1 MNSNLTKV
9 GILGG
14 SGFTGEELL
23 KILSGH
29 TETEVIAISSRELL
43 GQRTNEMV
51 EGSNLVFV
59 DPSDDI
65 FFECDAI
72 FFATPHGVS
81 MNMVSSFIDKGIKV
95 IDLSADF
102 RLKNADVWKEWYG
115 STHIQEKLLSES
127 VYGLTELNKDKI
139 KSAKLIAVPGCYPT
153 SSLLG
158 ALPLLNS
165 KLEIESIIIDAKSG
179 ISGAGRKTVKNTLSE
194 EIKDNFR
201 AYGLEGH
208 RHLPEIKELA
218 ELVSGYPIKLNF
230 VPHLIPTMRG
240 IYSTIYIQ
248 LKELQGLD
256 IHDLYNSFY
265 KDSPNVSIM
274 RTGKVPDIKSI
285 ANTNNCHIS
294 VNHSNIENQVI
305 VISSIDNLVKGAAGQ
320 AVECYNLINGFNQSA
335 GLDNG

>member
-1 MNSNLTKV
+1 MNNNLTKV

-23 KILSGH
+23 RILSNH
-29 TETEVIAISSRELL
+29 PRTEVIAISSRELL
-43 GQRTNEMV
+43 GQSTNQIV
-51 EGSNLVFV
+51 EGSELTFV
-59 DPSDDI
+59 DPNNDI
-65 FFECDAI
+65 FYECEAI

-81 MNMVSSFIDKGIKV
+81 MDIVSSYVERNIKI

-102 RLKNADVWKEWYG
+102 RLKDTNTWEEWYG
-115 STHIQEKLLSES
+115 SKHKEEGLLSES
-127 VYGLTELNKDKI
+127 VYGLTELNLNKI
-139 KSAKLIAVPGCYPT
+139 KSARLIAVPGCYPT

-158 ALPLLNS
+158 VLPLLHS
-165 KLEIESIIIDAKSG
+165 ESEIESIIIDAKSG
-179 ISGAGRKTVKNTLSE
+179 ISGAGRKTVENNLSE

-208 RHLPEIKELA
+208 RHLPEIKEIA
-218 ELVSGYPIKLNF
+218 ELISGYPIKFNF
-230 VPHLIPTMRG
+230 LPHLIPTMRG

-248 LKELQGLD
+248 LKELKDLD

-265 KDSPNVSIM
+265 KGSPNVRILRS
-274 RTGKVPDIKSI
+274 GKVPDIKSI

-294 VNHSNIENQVI
+294 VNHSNIENQVV

-320 AVECYNLINGFNQSA
+320 AVECYNLMNGFDQST

>member
-1 MNSNLTKV
+1 MINNLTKV

-23 KILSGH
+23 RILSNH
-29 TETEVIAISSRELL
+29 PRTEVIAVSSRDLL
-43 GQRTNEMV
+43 GQSTTKIV
-51 EGSNLVFV
+51 EESELVFIE
-59 DPSDDI
+59 PNNDI
-65 FFECDAI
+65 FLDCEVI

-81 MNMVSSFIDKGIKV
+81 MDIVRTYVERNIKI

-102 RLKNADVWKEWYG
+102 RLKDTSIWKEWYG
-115 STHIQEKLLSES
+115 SKHREEQLLSDA
-127 VYGLTELNKDKI
+127 VYGLTELNLNKI
-139 KSAKLIAVPGCYPT
+139 KSAKLVAVPGCYPT

-158 ALPLLNS
+158 SLPLLNS
-165 KLEIESIIIDAKSG
+165 KLEIESIVIDAKSG
-179 ISGAGRKTVKNTLSE
+179 ISGAGRKTVENNLSE
-194 EIKDNFR
+194 DIKENFR

-208 RHLPEIKELA
+208 RHLPEIKEIA

-248 LKELQGLD
+248 LKELKGLD
-256 IHDLYNSFY
+256 IRELYESFY
-265 KDSPNVSIM
+265 EDSPNVSIM
-274 RTGKVPDIKSI
+274 RSGEVPDIKSI
-285 ANTNNCHIS
+285 AKTNNCHIS

-320 AVECYNLINGFNQSA
+320 AVECYNLMHGFSQRTGLGNG
-335 GLDNG
+335 

>member
-1 MNSNLTKV
+1 MNNNLTKV

-23 KILSGH
+23 RILSNH
-29 TETEVIAISSRELL
+29 PRSEVIAISSRELL
-43 GQRTNEMV
+43 GESTNQLV
-51 EGSNLVFV
+51 EGSELTFV
-59 DPSDDI
+59 EPNNDI
-65 FFECDAI
+65 FYECEAI

-81 MNMVSSFIDKGIKV
+81 MDIVGSYLERNIKI

-102 RLKNADVWKEWYG
+102 RLKDINIWEEWYG
-115 STHIQEKLLSES
+115 SKHREEELLSES
-127 VYGLTELNKDKI
+127 VYGLTELNLNKI
-139 KSAKLIAVPGCYPT
+139 KSARLIAVPGCYPT

-158 ALPLLNS
+158 VLPLLNS
-165 KLEIESIIIDAKSG
+165 ELEIESIIIDSKSG
-179 ISGAGRKTVKNTLSE
+179 ISGAGRKTVKNNLSN

-208 RHLPEIKELA
+208 RHLPEIKENM
-218 ELVSGYPIKLNF
+218 ELVAGYPIKLNF

-248 LKELQGLD
+248 LKELKVPD
-256 IHDLYNSFY
+256 IHDLYDSFY

-274 RTGKVPDIKSI
+274 RLGEVPDIKSI
-285 ANTNNCHIS
+285 VNTNNCNIS
-294 VNHSNIENQVI
+294 INYSNIANQVV

-320 AVECYNLINGFNQSA
+320 AVECYNLMNGFDQST
-335 GLDNG
+335 GLVNG

>member
-1 MNSNLTKV
+1 MNNNLTKV

-179 ISGAGRKTVKNTLSE
+179 ISGAGRKTVKNNLSE
-194 EIKDNFR
+194 DIKDNFR

-208 RHLPEIKELA
+208 RHLPEIKEIA

-256 IHDLYNSFY
+256 IHELYNSFY

>member
-1 MNSNLTKV
+1 MNNNLTKV

-23 KILSGH
+23 RILSNH
-29 TETEVIAISSRELL
+29 PRTEVIAISSRELL
-43 GQRTNEMV
+43 GESTNQLV
-51 EGSNLVFV
+51 EGSELTFV
-59 DPSDDI
+59 EPNNDI
-65 FFECDAI
+65 FYECEAI

-81 MNMVSSFIDKGIKV
+81 MDIVGSYVERNIKI

-102 RLKNADVWKEWYG
+102 RLKDINIWEEWYG
-115 STHIQEKLLSES
+115 SKHREEGLLSES
-127 VYGLTELNKDKI
+127 VYGLTELNLNKI
-139 KSAKLIAVPGCYPT
+139 KSARLIAVPGCYPT

-158 ALPLLNS
+158 VLPLLNS
-165 KLEIESIIIDAKSG
+165 ELEIESIIIDAKSG
-179 ISGAGRKTVKNTLSE
+179 ISGAGRKTVKNNLSK

-208 RHLPEIKELA
+208 RHLPEIKENV
-218 ELVSGYPIKLNF
+218 ELISGYPIKLNF

-248 LKELQGLD
+248 LKELKAID
-256 IHDLYNSFY
+256 IRNLYDAFY

-274 RTGKVPDIKSI
+274 RPDEVPDIKSI
-285 ANTNNCHIS
+285 VNTNNCHIS
-294 VNHSNIENQVI
+294 INHSNIANQVV

-320 AVECYNLINGFNQSA
+320 AVECYNLMNGFKQST
-335 GLDNG
+335 GLVNG

>member
-23 KILSGH
+23 KILSSH

-43 GQRTNEMV
+43 GQRTNEIV

-179 ISGAGRKTVKNTLSE
+179 ISGAGRKTVKNSLSE

-208 RHLPEIKELA
+208 RHLPEIKEIA

-294 VNHSNIENQVI
+294 VNYSNIENQVI

-335 GLDNG
+335 GLENG

>member
-1 MNSNLTKV
+1 MNNNLTKV

-23 KILSGH
+23 RILSNH
-29 TETEVIAISSRELL
+29 PLTEVIAVSSRELL
-43 GQRTNEMV
+43 GQSTNKIV
-51 EGSNLVFV
+51 KGSELVFIE
-59 DPSDDI
+59 PNSDI
-65 FFECDAI
+65 FYECEAI

-81 MNMVSSFIDKGIKV
+81 MDIVRSYVERNIKI

-102 RLKNADVWKEWYG
+102 RLKDVNIWEEWYG
-115 STHIQEKLLSES
+115 SKHTEQRLLSDS
-127 VYGLTELNKDKI
+127 VYGLTELNLNKI
-139 KSAKLIAVPGCYPT
+139 KSARLVAVPGCYPT

-158 ALPLLNS
+158 SLPLLNS

-179 ISGAGRKTVKNTLSE
+179 ISGAGRKTVESNLSE
-194 EIKDNFR
+194 EIQENFR

-208 RHLPEIKELA
+208 RHLPEIKEVA

-230 VPHLIPTMRG
+230 VPHLIPAMRG

-248 LKELQGLD
+248 LKELKGLN
-256 IHDLYNSFY
+256 IRDLYESYY

-274 RTGKVPDIKSI
+274 RNGEVPDIKSI
-285 ANTNNCHIS
+285 KKTNNCHIS

-320 AVECYNLINGFNQSA
+320 AIECYNLMNGFSQST
-335 GLDNG
+335 GLVNG

>member
-1 MNSNLTKV
+1 MNNNLTKV

-23 KILSGH
+23 KILSSH

-43 GQRTNEMV
+43 GQRTNEIV

-153 SSLLG
+153 SGLLG

-179 ISGAGRKTVKNTLSE
+179 ISGAGRKTVKNSLSE

-208 RHLPEIKELA
+208 RHLPEIKEMA

-294 VNHSNIENQVI
+294 VNYSNIENQVI

>member
-1 MNSNLTKV
+1 MNNNLTKV

-29 TETEVIAISSRELL
+29 SETEVIAISSRELL
-43 GQRTNEMV
+43 GQRTNEIV

-115 STHIQEKLLSES
+115 STHIQEKLLSEA

-208 RHLPEIKELA
+208 RHLPEIKEMA

-294 VNHSNIENQVI
+294 VNYSNIENQVI

>member
-1 MNSNLTKV
+1 MNNNLTKV

-43 GQRTNEMV
+43 GQRTNEIV

-179 ISGAGRKTVKNTLSE
+179 ISGAGRKTVKNSLSE

-208 RHLPEIKELA
+208 RHLPEIKEMA

-274 RTGKVPDIKSI
+274 KTGKVPDIKSI

-294 VNHSNIENQVI
+294 VNYSNIENQVI

>member
-1 MNSNLTKV
+1 MNNNLTKV

-23 KILSGH
+23 KILSSH

-43 GQRTNEMV
+43 GQRTNEIV
-51 EGSNLVFV
+51 EGTNLVFV

-102 RLKNADVWKEWYG
+102 RFKNADVWKEWYG

-139 KSAKLIAVPGCYPT
+139 KLAKLIAVPGCYPT

-208 RHLPEIKELA
+208 RHLPEIKEIA

-294 VNHSNIENQVI
+294 VNYSNIENQVI

-335 GLDNG
+335 GLENG

>member
-1 MNSNLTKV
+1 MNNSLTKV

-23 KILSGH
+23 RILSNH
-29 TETEVIAISSRELL
+29 PRTEVIAVSSRELL
-43 GQRTNEMV
+43 GQSTNQIV
-51 EGSNLVFV
+51 EGSELIFV
-59 DPSDDI
+59 KPNDDI
-65 FFECDAI
+65 FYECEVI

-81 MNMVSSFIDKGIKV
+81 MDIVGSYLEKNIKI

-102 RLKNADVWKEWYG
+102 RLKDINIWEEWYG
-115 STHIQEKLLSES
+115 SKHREEELLSES
-127 VYGLTELNKDKI
+127 VYGLTELNLNKI
-139 KSAKLIAVPGCYPT
+139 KSARLIAVPGCYPT

-158 ALPLLNS
+158 VLPLLDS
-165 KLEIESIIIDAKSG
+165 ALEIESIIIDAKSG
-179 ISGAGRKTVKNTLSE
+179 ISGAGRKTVKNNLSE

-208 RHLPEIKELA
+208 RHLPEIKENV
-218 ELVSGYPIKLNF
+218 ELILGYPINLNF
-230 VPHLIPTMRG
+230 LPHLIPTMRG

-248 LKELQGLD
+248 LKELNVLN
-256 IHDLYNSFY
+256 INDLYNSFY

-274 RTGKVPDIKSI
+274 RPGEVPDIKSI

-294 VNHSNIENQVI
+294 VNHSNIANQVV

-320 AVECYNLINGFNQSA
+320 AVECYNLMNGFNQST
-335 GLDNG
+335 GLVNG

>member
-1 MNSNLTKV
+1 MNNNLTKV

-23 KILSGH
+23 KILYGH
-29 TETEVIAISSRELL
+29 TETEVIAVSSRELL
-43 GQRTNEMV
+43 GQRTNEIV
-51 EGSNLVFV
+51 EGSNLGFV

-65 FFECDAI
+65 FFDCDVI

-102 RLKNADVWKEWYG
+102 RLKNTDIWKEWYG
-115 STHIQEKLLSES
+115 STHTQEKLLSES

-139 KSAKLIAVPGCYPT
+139 KSAQLIAVPGCYPT

-179 ISGAGRKTVKNTLSE
+179 ISGAGRKTVKNNLSE

-208 RHLPEIKELA
+208 RHLPEIKEIA
-218 ELVSGYPIKLNF
+218 ELVSGYPFKLNF

-274 RTGKVPDIKSI
+274 RTGEVPDIKSI
-285 ANTNNCHIS
+285 LNTNNCHIS